1 MGRISD
7 YVRFVICLLGIG
19 YIVLWP
25 LTAFDH
31 GQPFG
36 APLLCA
42 YSTLAF
48 LCDLPHPLALPPGL
62 QLIGLAAAA
71 CVCLW
76 LMARGIARWRR
87 AHMQRVATL
96 PAARIPLVMLRR
108 ARRRPLSPLR
118 PLRQVK
124 PRTHFGLRNPP
135 R

>member
-1 MGRISD
+1 MSRVSD
-7 YVRFVICLLGIG
+7 YVRFVTWLLGIG
-19 YIVLWP
+19 YVVLWP

-31 GQPFG
+31 GQPLG

-42 YSTLAF
+42 YSPLAF

-76 LMARGIARWRR
+76 LALRVVARWRR
-87 AHMQRVATL
+87 ARAQRIATL
-96 PAARIPLVMLRR
+96 PGARIPVVMLHG
-108 ARRRPLSPLR
+108 ARRRPLG

-124 PRTHFGLRNPP
+124 PRSHFGLRDTP